1 MQISWFFGFG
11 WISVVTLIL
20 SGLAINLLSGSV
32 SWFMYFPFLVI
43 ALYMTVRFRVYTM
56 HPWRRVHSKA
66 MLKFGKF
73 AAREYDSA
81 KVDNREYDIKIPC
94 EELLNVMF
102 EEDASKNIGL
112 LNDQQRKAYYRELV
126 AEFPEVFLKT
136 FKSSDRKTIL
146 KNIEKDIETSELGP
160 DILIAKEIELKYS
173 RKEAATYLQSLM
185 LGTVR

>member
-1 MQISWFFGFG
+1 MQIAWFFGFG
-11 WISVVTLIL
+11 WVSVVTLIV
-20 SGLAINLLSGSV
+20 SGLAINLLSGSL

-56 HPWRRVHSKA
+56 HPWRRVHSRA
-66 MLKFGKF
+66 MQHFGRF

-81 KVDNREYDIKIPC
+81 KADDRKYDIKKPC
-94 EELLNVMF
+94 TELLNTMF
-102 EEDASKNIGL
+102 VENSQEQAYL
-112 LNDQQRKAYYRELV
+112 LEDQQRKAYYRELV

-136 FKSSDRKTIL
+136 FKSSDSKTIL
-146 KNIEKDIETSELGP
+146 KNIDKDIESSELGP
-160 DILIAKEIELKYS
+160 DILIAKGIELKYS